1 MVVPP
6 PPKPVPKPKAAPPPI
21 APPVVAVM
29 EEQPVELA
37 ATTETPLELTAP
49 VFDQPAPKPATATV
63 RQTEEPP
70 FPLPLAPVW
79 RRILARFL
87 TLLGLALTVGLAEV
101 ILIFLPKSVTRDPL
115 IMWSI
120 LVALPVIYLLV
131 NAVMLARTGQDIGK
145 RYAGIRVVNA
155 DGSKATEMT
164 ALVKRDALTFV
175 IGLTGIGVLYWL
187 ADFVTLF
194 GKGGRTLHDRIAGT
208 RVVRA

>member
-1 MVVPP
+1 
-6 PPKPVPKPKAAPPPI
+6 
-21 APPVVAVM
+21 M

-49 VFDQPAPKPATATV
+49 VFPPPTPVAAEV
-63 RQTEEPP
+63 RQNEDPP

-87 TLLGLALTVGLAEV
+87 TLVGLVLTVGLAEG

-145 RYAGIRVVNA
+145 RYSGIRVVNA
-155 DGSKATEMT
+155 DGNKATEMT
-164 ALVKRDALTFV
+164 GLVKRDALTFV

>member
-1 MVVPP
+1 
-6 PPKPVPKPKAAPPPI
+6 
-21 APPVVAVM
+21 VVALL
-29 EEQPVELA
+29 EEPSVEMA

-49 VFDQPAPKPATATV
+49 VFPQPTLGPATAVVT
-63 RQTEEPP
+63 RAEEPP
-70 FPLPLAPVW
+70 FPLPLASVG

-87 TLLGLALTVGLAEV
+87 TLLGLALTVGLAEG
-101 ILIFLPKSVTRDPL
+101 ILIFLPGSVKRDTL

-120 LVALPVIYLLV
+120 LVALPAIYLLV

-155 DGSKATEMT
+155 DGSKANEKT
-164 ALVKRDALTFV
+164 ALLKRDALTFV

-208 RVVRA
+208 RVVQA

>member
-1 MVVPP
+1 M
-6 PPKPVPKPKAAPPPI
+6 
-21 APPVVAVM
+21 
-29 EEQPVELA
+29 
-37 ATTETPLELTAP
+37 
-49 VFDQPAPKPATATV
+49 
-63 RQTEEPP
+63 
-70 FPLPLAPVW
+70 
-79 RRILARFL
+79 LARFQL
-87 TLLGLALTVGLAEV
+87 LLGLALVAGLAEG

-115 IMWSI
+115 IMWAI
-120 LVALPVIYLLV
+120 VVALPLIYLMV

-155 DGSKATEMT
+155 DGSKATEKT
-164 ALVKRDALTFV
+164 ALIKRDALTFV